1 MTATFRPEDHAWMA
15 QALRL
20 AAQGLFTTTPNPR
33 VGCVLVRDGQ
43 LVGSGWHRRAGEP
56 HAEVHALAE
65 AGAQAAGATAYVTLE
80 PCSHHGRTPPCA
92 DALIAAGVSRVVA
105 AMTDPNPLVAGR
117 GLARLAA
124 AGVSA
129 EHGLLAAEAAELN
142 KGFIQRMTQQRP
154 WVTVKLGASLDGKS
168 ALSDGR
174 SQWITGPAAR
184 ADVQRLR
191 ARSCAV
197 LTGAGTVMADNPRLT
212 VRDFAVERQPLRV
225 VAEGVMCAGAL
236 ERAVYQDGGRTVVA
250 CALAHPGQRAKLQ
263 AQGVTVWELPLANNP
278 GKVDLPMLLAQLA
291 QEYGVNELLVEAG
304 MGVCGALLQADLVD
318 ELVIYQAPVTLGHDA
333 RGLFDIPPLPN
344 LDVARRWQWHD
355 VAKVGNDLRLTLRR

>member
-1 MTATFRPEDHAWMA
+1 M
-15 QALRL
+15 
-20 AAQGLFTTTPNPR
+20 
-33 VGCVLVRDGQ
+33 
-43 LVGSGWHRRAGEP
+43 
-56 HAEVHALAE
+56 
-65 AGAQAAGATAYVTLE
+65 
-80 PCSHHGRTPPCA
+80 
-92 DALIAAGVSRVVA
+92 
-105 AMTDPNPLVAGR
+105 
-117 GLARLAA
+117 
-124 AGVSA
+124 
-129 EHGLLAAEAAELN
+129 
-142 KGFIQRMTQQRP
+142 
-154 WVTVKLGASLDGKS
+154 
-168 ALSDGR
+168 
-174 SQWITGPAAR
+174 
-184 ADVQRLR
+184 QRLR

-278 GKVDLPMLLAQLA
+278 GKVDLPVLLAQLA

>member
-1 MTATFRPEDHAWMA
+1 
-15 QALRL
+15 
-20 AAQGLFTTTPNPR
+20 
-33 VGCVLVRDGQ
+33 
-43 LVGSGWHRRAGEP
+43 
-56 HAEVHALAE
+56 
-65 AGAQAAGATAYVTLE
+65 
-80 PCSHHGRTPPCA
+80 
-92 DALIAAGVSRVVA
+92 
-105 AMTDPNPLVAGR
+105 
-117 GLARLAA
+117 
-124 AGVSA
+124 
-129 EHGLLAAEAAELN
+129 
-142 KGFIQRMTQQRP
+142 
-154 WVTVKLGASLDGKS
+154 VTVKLGASLDGKS

-263 AQGVTVWELPLANNP
+263 AQGVTPYSCANWASSTGKSTLP
-278 GKVDLPMLLAQLA
+278 GLLAQLA

>member
-1 MTATFRPEDHAWMA
+1 MVTPAGVAGLRFADEADTA
-15 QALRL
+15 
-20 AAQGLFTTTPNPR
+20 N
-33 VGCVLVRDGQ
+33 
-43 LVGSGWHRRAGEP
+43 
-56 HAEVHALAE
+56 
-65 AGAQAAGATAYVTLE
+65 AQAAQLRAQGADIIVLALHEGGATTAGATGITEPSCAGLSGDIVPILERLDTAIDVVISGHTHQAYV
-80 PCSHHGRTPPCA
+80 C
-92 DALIAAGVSRVVA
+92 DYSRVNPAKPFLLTSAGQYGTLV
-105 AMTDPNPLVAGR
+105 TDIALR
-117 GLARLAA
+117 FDTRT
-124 AGVSA
+124 
-129 EHGLLAAEAAELN
+129 
-142 KGFIQRMTQQRP
+142 RR
-154 WVTVKLGASLDGKS
+154 LDGKS

-278 GKVDLPMLLAQLA
+278 GKVDLPVLLAQLA